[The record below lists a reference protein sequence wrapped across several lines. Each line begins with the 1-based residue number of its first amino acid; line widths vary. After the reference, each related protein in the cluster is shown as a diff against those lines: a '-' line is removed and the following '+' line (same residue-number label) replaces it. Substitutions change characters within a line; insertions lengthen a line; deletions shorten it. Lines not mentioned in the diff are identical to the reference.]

1 MKITPV
7 QQYILFGVFVFGVVS
22 ALFFQFVIKPI
33 NIDIVTKTGIRDQKK
48 KDLEE
53 AKKIVAKYA
62 EFKKRADS
70 IQRELEWIQNRIPR
84 SIERTKL
91 LEAVSLVQKRSGVYI
106 TSLQFQGSGVGAGEV
121 PVSIRF
127 TSTYE
132 GLINFLYQ
140 VSVSN
145 LVMTTRDLVV
155 APFSDSTRPNTTL
168 AVNLV
173 VSGVQAK

>member
-1 MKITPV
+1 MKITPL
-7 QQYILFGVFVFGVVS
+7 QQYIFLGVLLFGGIF

-33 NIDIVTKTGIRDQKK
+33 NNEIRSKTEIRDQKK

-70 IQRELEWIQNRIPR
+70 IQRELEWIQNRIPH
-84 SIERTKL
+84 SIERPKL
-91 LEAVSLVQKRSGVYI
+91 LEAISLVQGKSGVII
-106 TSLQFQGSGVGAGEV
+106 TSLQFSGAGAAAGEV
-121 PVSIRF
+121 PVAVRF
-127 TSTYE
+127 NSNYE

-140 VSVSN
+140 VSISN

-155 APFSDSTRPNTTL
+155 NPFSDTTRPNLTL
-168 AVNLV
+168 SVQLV